1 MAKSAMKQRVLA
13 LLTALCLLC
22 MAVGWSLSLTKVSA
36 EGEDSVPST
45 DRMVDLIT
53 ENSTASVPWSVPT
66 GVQADYA
73 YDAANGATIAFQ
85 DQASITAAGML
96 VSHDGAENGKTIHV
110 FETELAGTADSPM
123 YSYNT
128 FVFRSDGAMGDFIA
142 LAFRQGAGAV
152 KIISRVGGTFYT
164 ADNDK
169 WPAAQ
174 GGYALVTNNAQLSAG
189 GRVQVVIESD
199 ADSVRVW
206 FNGVLGYEDDL
217 LADVPAATGL
227 FLFGDAS
234 TYGPFKAENVHCYTN
249 APDPVPPT
257 EEEPATDGMKDLL
270 SAESEDS
277 LVWSAP
283 AGATS
288 EFSYDNGAT
297 FNLGNTDGVGSAAQR
312 VFHDSPDYGRVV
324 HTFETQL
331 AGTASE
337 PMYSWN
343 TFIFRADQG
352 TGDFIAFAFRQGVG
366 AMKII
371 SRVDEVFYTAESDGF
386 VYSDNGTPDDPS
398 DDKSSQGGYPLVTLN
413 EQLSAGGK
421 VEVTIESDYDTMK
434 VWING
439 ELAYESD
446 LLHRLPAATGI
457 FAYSAASSYSGFK
470 VENAHCYTEDY
481 TKMNNAVNE
490 DSIIYS
496 PFGGGGAQG
505 IIQEGGAYLAAGSS
519 KDGTAVFSGPTLT
532 GKTVQTYTFVM
543 DSPDVWAWSNVYIR
557 ADATQENYIAFRV
570 RRAFGHAGFFGQVNG
585 YNLAYANNEPF
596 ADENIAVL
604 PLVTLP
610 NSSGETNLPQGTE
623 LNFTFVSDQE
633 GIVVY
638 LDNTPIIVM
647 FYDELEVAGDN
658 PSYGLDIAELPGYLA
673 AIPATTGMYGG
684 VTGSYQ
690 AAEFKNVN
698 CWYEGEK
705 LPDTIA
711 NTFLTDMQYNKQTI
725 EGFSP
730 GSFEYDVTISGD
742 TPVNQDSLV
751 CTAPE
756 GVTVSEPVWSV
767 NETSGYTEAT
777 ITVTAGDIVRT
788 YKLTFEVYDTPQPF
802 EPEEWPEE
810 DASGGCNSTAAV
822 QSGSIF
828 CASVAA
834 AVLAVCLKKGKRG
847 N

>member
-1 MAKSAMKQRVLA
+1 MTKSAMKRRALA
-13 LLTALCLLC
+13 FLTALCLLC

-36 EGEDSVPST
+36 AGEDAVPST
-45 DRMVDLIT
+45 DEMVDLIT
-53 ENSTASVPWSVPT
+53 ENSAASVPWSVPT
-66 GVQADYA
+66 GIQPDYS
-73 YDAANGATIAFQ
+73 YDVASGAAFAFKEP
-85 DQASITAAGML
+85 ASITAAGLL
-96 VSHDGAENGKTIHV
+96 VSHDGAENGKTVHA
-110 FETELAGTADSPM
+110 FETELAGTAETM
-123 YSYNT
+123 YNYNT
-128 FVFRSDGAMGDFIA
+128 FVFRSDASCGDFIA

-152 KIISRVGGTFYT
+152 KIISRVGDVFYT
-164 ADNDK
+164 AENDK
-169 WPAAQ
+169 WPGAE

-199 ADSVRVW
+199 SDSVRVW
-206 FNGVLGYEDDL
+206 FNDVLGYEADL
-217 LADVPAATGL
+217 LASLPAATGL
-227 FLFGDAS
+227 FAYSAS
-234 TYGPFKAENVHCYTN
+234 SSYGLFKAENVHCYTN
-249 APDPVPPT
+249 APDPVPPAA
-257 EEEPATDGMKDLL
+257 EEPSTDGMLDLL
-270 SAESEDS
+270 SAESEDH

-288 EFSYDNGAT
+288 EFSYDSGAT
-297 FNLGNTDGVGSAAQR
+297 FYLGNTDGVGSAAQR
-312 VFHDSPDYGRVV
+312 VFHDGPDYGRVV

-331 AGTASE
+331 AGTPGE

-352 TGDFIAFAFRQGVG
+352 TGDFIAFAFRQGAG

-371 SRVDEVFYTAESDGF
+371 SRVDEVFYTAENDGF
-386 VYSDNGTPDDPS
+386 QYAGTETPEDPS

-413 EQLSAGGK
+413 AQLSAGGK

-439 ELAYESD
+439 ELAYESA

-457 FAYSAASSYSGFK
+457 FAYSEASSYSGFK

-543 DSPDVWAWSNVYIR
+543 DATDVWAWSNVYIR

-604 PLVTLP
+604 PLVSLS
-610 NSSGETNLPQGTE
+610 NNANLEQGTE

-647 FYDELEVAGDN
+647 FYDELQVAEGNQD
-658 PSYGLDIAELPGYLA
+658 YGLDIEELPGYLA
-673 AIPATTGMYGG
+673 ALPATTGMYGG

-690 AAEFKNVN
+690 AAVFKNVN

-711 NTFLTDMQYNKQTI
+711 NTFLTDMQYNGQTI

-777 ITVTAGDIVRT
+777 VTVTAGDIVRT

-834 AVLAVCLKKGKRG
+834 AAVLAVCLKKGKRG

>member
-1 MAKSAMKQRVLA
+1 MAKSAMKQRLLA
-13 LLTALCLLC
+13 LLAALCLLC
-22 MAVGWSLSLTKVSA
+22 MAVGWSLGPAKVSA
-36 EGEDSVPST
+36 AGEDSVPST
-45 DRMVDLIT
+45 DGMVDLIT
-53 ENSTASVPWSVPT
+53 ENSTASVPWGVPT
-66 GVQADYA
+66 GVQADYT
-73 YDAANGATIAFQ
+73 YDAENGATIAFK
-85 DQASITAAGML
+85 DQASITAAGL
-96 VSHDGAENGKTIHV
+96 IVSHDGAEYGKTIHV
-110 FETELAGTADSPM
+110 FETELAGTADSPN

-128 FVFRSDGAMGDFIA
+128 FVFRSDASVGDFIA

-169 WPAAQ
+169 WEGAQ
-174 GGYALVTNNAQLSAG
+174 GGYPLETNNAQLSAG

-206 FNGVLGYEDDL
+206 FNGVLGYEAEL
-217 LADVPAATGL
+217 LADISAATGL
-227 FLFGDAS
+227 FLNGASS
-234 TYGPFKAENVHCYTN
+234 TYGPFKAEKVHCYTN
-249 APDPVPPT
+249 PIP
-257 EEEPATDGMKDLL
+257 EEPATDEMKDLL
-270 SAESEDS
+270 SAESEDH

-288 EFSYDNGAT
+288 EFSYDSGAT
-297 FNLGNTDGVGSAAQR
+297 FYLGNTDGVASAAQR
-312 VFHDSPDYGRVV
+312 VFHDAPDNGSVV

-366 AMKII
+366 AMKIL
-371 SRVDEVFYTAESDGF
+371 SRVDEVFYTAENDGF
-386 VYSDNGTPDDPS
+386 QYAGTETPDDPS
-398 DDKSSQGGYPLVTLN
+398 DDKSSQGGYPLVTN
-413 EQLSAGGK
+413 NAALSAGGR
-421 VEVTIESDYDTMK
+421 VEITIQSDYDSMK

-439 ELAYESD
+439 ELAYEAD
-446 LLHRLPAATGI
+446 LLHRVPAATGI
-457 FAYSAASSYSGFK
+457 FAASAASSYSGFK
-470 VENAHCYTEDY
+470 VENAHCYTADF

-543 DSPDVWAWSNVYIR
+543 DATDIWAWSNVYIR

-570 RRAFGHAGFFGQVNG
+570 RRAFGHAGFFGHVNG

-604 PLVTLP
+604 PLVSVS
-610 NSSGETNLPQGTE
+610 NNANLEQGTE
-623 LNFTFVSDQE
+623 LKFTFVSDQE
-633 GIVVY
+633 GIIVY
-638 LDNTPIIVM
+638 LDNTPVIVM
-647 FYDELEVAGDN
+647 FYDELQVAEGNQD
-658 PSYGLDIAELPGYLA
+658 YGLDIEKLPGYLA
-673 AIPATTGMYGG
+673 ALPATTGMYGG

-690 AAEFKNVN
+690 AAVFKNVN

-711 NTFLTDMQYNKQTI
+711 NTFLTDMQYNGQTI

-756 GVTVSEPVWSV
+756 GVTVSAPVWSV

-777 ITVTAGDIVRT
+777 VTVTAGDIVRT

-834 AVLAVCLKKGKRG
+834 AAVLAVCLKKGKRG